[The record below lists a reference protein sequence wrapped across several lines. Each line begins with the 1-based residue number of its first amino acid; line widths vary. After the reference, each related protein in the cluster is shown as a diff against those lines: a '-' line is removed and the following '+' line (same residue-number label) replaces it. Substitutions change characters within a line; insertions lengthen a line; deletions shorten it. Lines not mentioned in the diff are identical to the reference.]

1 MIDYSG
7 LKKGT
12 RIIFRNQPHEIIE
25 AFPIFKGR
33 GHSVL
38 QVKLRNLI
46 NSDVI
51 SQTFHPSDNF
61 EEVELEKIKAKFLYF
76 HRGKYW
82 FSYQNDPSRRFE
94 LGEKEVGESAKF
106 LKPNQEVEGLVFE
119 GKIIN
124 ISLPVKI
131 HLKVV
136 EAPPGVKGSRS
147 QPGTKSVTLETGAR
161 IDVPLFV
168 QEEDIVEIN
177 TETGKYVKRVEKNR

>member
-1 MIDYSG
+1 MIDYSE
-7 LKKGT
+7 LKKGI
-12 RIIFRNQPHEIIE
+12 RIIFNNQPHEIIE
-25 AFPIFKGR
+25 SFPVFKGR

-38 QVKLRNLI
+38 QVKLKNLI
-46 NSDVI
+46 NGNII

-61 EEVELEKIKAKFLYF
+61 EEAELEKIKAKFLYS

-82 FSYQNDPSRRFE
+82 FSYQEDPSKRFE
-94 LGEKEVGESAKF
+94 LGESEIGETAKF

-124 ISLPVKI
+124 ISLPIKI
-131 HLKVV
+131 QLEVT

-147 QPGTKSVTLETGAR
+147 QPGTKIVTLETGAK

-168 QEEDIVEIN
+168 QEGDIIEIN
-177 TETGKYVKRVEKNR
+177 TETGRYVKRVEKNK